1 MCLDDSHS
9 NWKEVYIA
17 AILEID
23 KDQILSRIHD
33 AKMAICDRVEELGGG
48 KAAERVALNQAMK
61 ALSELQA
68 VYQSESQMAPK
79 ELLRRHTGSGKT
91 DPPQDAA

>member
-1 MCLDDSHS
+1 
-9 NWKEVYIA
+9 VYIA

-23 KDQILSRIHD
+23 KDKVLSRIHD

-48 KAAERVALNQAMK
+48 GKAAERMALNQAMK

-68 VYQSESQMAPK
+68 VYQSESQMSLK
-79 ELLRRHTGSGKT
+79 QLLRRHTANGKT
-91 DPPQDAA
+91 HPTQDAA